1 MSNIIE
7 DFKQRGDVIKIY
19 DWMKINKNLTNFNKN
34 QVSLKNNSGIGTAF
48 NIDVT
53 NVVVN
58 ALINELNQYF
68 IRDILKSMFSTPKFD
83 YLDLRPDGSLMTGR
97 VHLEKLVQMIY
108 QSGYKNV
115 VTTGLIAS
123 ELQDSVYFS
132 SNGFQHA
139 SMNATS
145 TFYNLGSLNGVKIW
159 VDPYMKFNDGRLCLF
174 NEVDINIEDVDLV
187 EVINPSDMQSTFGIN
202 CKYDFMVNDSKLIF
216 VIENENSEAYI
227 QYKSLQ
233 RDIKIDNIL
242 DGGITSYISSK

>member
-1 MSNIIE
+1 MNNIIK
-7 DFKQRGDVIKIY
+7 DFKQRGDIIKIY
-19 DWMKINKNLTNFNKN
+19 DWMKINKNLNNFDKK
-34 QVSLKNNSGIGTAF
+34 QVSMKNNSGIGTAF

-53 NVVVN
+53 SIVTST
-58 ALINELNQYF
+58 LINELNQDL
-68 IRDILKSMFSTPKFD
+68 IRTILKSMFNTQNFD

-97 VHLEKLVQMIY
+97 VHLERLVQMIY

-115 VTTGLIAS
+115 ITTGMIAS
-123 ELQDSVYFS
+123 ELMDSAYFL
-132 SNGFQHA
+132 SNGFKNA
-139 SMNATS
+139 SMSATS
-145 TFYNLGSLNGVKIW
+145 TFYNSGSLNGVKVW

-187 EVINPSDMQSTFGIN
+187 EFIDPVDAQSTFKIQY
-202 CKYDFMVNDSKLIF
+202 KSDFIVNDSKLIF

-242 DGGITSYISSK
+242 DGKSF